1 MWGGHPDV
9 SSGSPV
15 EDRAVAPRTAVIR
28 LELHLADDS
37 MTGRA
42 SDGTGAAREFV
53 GWLGLVAA
61 IDALLPADVPVP
73 ISIRPVDER
82 ELS

>member
-1 MWGGHPDV
+1 MCRAARQSRIG
-9 SSGSPV
+9 
-15 EDRAVAPRTAVIR
+15 AVAPRTAVIR

-37 MTGRA
+37 LTGRA

-61 IDALLPADVPVP
+61 IDALLPEDVPVP
-73 ISIRPVDER
+73 TSIRPVDGR
-82 ELS
+82 ESS